1 VRYFTALVLSCIIL
15 PAQRSTPGPASAP
28 EDKCSIEGTVVNA
41 ITGEPLK
48 KVHLTLLPLNKPNAF
63 PYGAN
68 TDAAGHFLMEELD
81 PGRYSFSASR
91 NGFITQS
98 YSPDGSLRRATPLT
112 LAPGQELKQLVFK
125 LTPQGVISGRVLD
138 EDGEPLDDVS
148 VQPMVFKYQRGRRQL
163 VPVAGEPTNDL
174 GEFRLHNL
182 GPGKYILG
190 ASRNQHNM
198 IGGQERI
205 VGSARGA
212 PSADE
217 GYVTTYYPSA
227 ISPSNANEVEIAPGA
242 QVRGINITL
251 ARTRTVRIKGHVDL
265 PEGKSQRGA
274 NLSLM
279 PRGGFSFPE
288 PLPFRRS
295 IDAKGNFEMRGV
307 PSGSY
312 WLRANY
318 DVDGKS
324 LSGRVPLE
332 VGNLNIEGIELALLP
347 PPELAGHV
355 IIEGNAGLKGVTV
368 RLIFQQ
374 KHIVGGLGAQVNN
387 DLTFKVA
394 NVERDAY
401 DLSVFGLPQDF
412 YLKSIRAGQQ
422 DMTETG
428 VDLTEGVPE
437 DLTITVSPDGSTVE
451 GSVQNAKDE
460 PTPGVLVT
468 LIPDA
473 SHQSLLSLFKTANT
487 DQNGHFTIR
496 GVRPGE
502 YKVFAWEML
511 ESEAYQDPDF
521 LKTYESAGEAVSIKE
536 RSHETVQLKL
546 IPAENTANA
555 APQQ

>member
-1 VRYFTALVLSCIIL
+1 
-15 PAQRSTPGPASAP
+15 
-28 EDKCSIEGTVVNA
+28 
-41 ITGEPLK
+41 
-48 KVHLTLLPLNKPNAF
+48 
-63 PYGAN
+63 
-68 TDAAGHFLMEELD
+68 
-81 PGRYSFSASR
+81 
-91 NGFITQS
+91 
-98 YSPDGSLRRATPLT
+98 
-112 LAPGQELKQLVFK
+112 
-125 LTPQGVISGRVLD
+125 
-138 EDGEPLDDVS
+138 
-148 VQPMVFKYQRGRRQL
+148 
-163 VPVAGEPTNDL
+163 
-174 GEFRLHNL
+174 
-182 GPGKYILG
+182 
-190 ASRNQHNM
+190 
-198 IGGQERI
+198 
-205 VGSARGA
+205 
-212 PSADE
+212 
-217 GYVTTYYPSA
+217 
-227 ISPSNANEVEIAPGA
+227 
-242 QVRGINITL
+242 
-251 ARTRTVRIKGHVDL
+251 
-265 PEGKSQRGA
+265 
-274 NLSLM
+274 
-279 PRGGFSFPE
+279 
-288 PLPFRRS
+288 
-295 IDAKGNFEMRGV
+295 MRGV

-324 LSGRVPLE
+324 LNGRVPLE

-347 PPELAGHV
+347 PLELAGHV
-355 IIEGNAGLKGVTV
+355 IIEDNAGLKGVTV

-422 DMTETG
+422 DMTKTG